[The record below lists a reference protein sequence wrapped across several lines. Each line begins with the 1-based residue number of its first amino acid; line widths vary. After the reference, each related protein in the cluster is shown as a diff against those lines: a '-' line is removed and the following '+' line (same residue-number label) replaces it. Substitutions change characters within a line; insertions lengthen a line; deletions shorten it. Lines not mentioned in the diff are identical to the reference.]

1 VDGGKWTIILKH
13 SAGSKWSVYYEAL
26 LKIAFRDMLQT
37 DLLIE
42 KTDNQVVARF
52 SIK

>member
-1 VDGGKWTIILKH
+1 
-13 SAGSKWSVYYEAL
+13 L
-26 LKIAFRDMLQT
+26 LRTAFRDMLQT
-37 DLLIE
+37 DLAID

>member
-1 VDGGKWTIILKH
+1 
-13 SAGSKWSVYYEAL
+13 L
-26 LKIAFRDMLQT
+26 LKTAFRDMLQT
-37 DLLIE
+37 DLLID